1 MKKRKRIGAALLIIF
16 LTLFTIINLSPFA
29 WIFANSFRPS
39 SESFASSVLPQHWTL
54 SSYIKV
60 ITGSDGQTQ
69 NAMRTMWNSF
79 IVASLST
86 LLGSVLAIMAAYGF
100 SRFRFRGR
108 SFLMAFLIN
117 LRTFPSII
125 LAIALFAM
133 AGRMGLY
140 NTFTI
145 LVLANA
151 MLNLPFAT
159 WNNMSI
165 LDSVPIELD
174 ESAMVDGLGRLR
186 ALFQIVLPVA
196 APGIAG
202 TTAYIFILSWNE
214 YLFATNFISTPEKQ
228 LVTTRIASA
237 VTQTNTDYGSLMAT
251 SMLATIPLIVLFLLI
266 QKYIV
271 SGLAMGS
278 VKG

>member
-1 MKKRKRIGAALLIIF
+1 
-16 LTLFTIINLSPFA
+16 
-29 WIFANSFRPS
+29 
-39 SESFASSVLPQHWTL
+39 
-54 SSYIKV
+54 
-60 ITGSDGQTQ
+60 
-69 NAMRTMWNSF
+69 
-79 IVASLST
+79 
-86 LLGSVLAIMAAYGF
+86 
-100 SRFRFRGR
+100 
-108 SFLMAFLIN
+108 MAFLIN